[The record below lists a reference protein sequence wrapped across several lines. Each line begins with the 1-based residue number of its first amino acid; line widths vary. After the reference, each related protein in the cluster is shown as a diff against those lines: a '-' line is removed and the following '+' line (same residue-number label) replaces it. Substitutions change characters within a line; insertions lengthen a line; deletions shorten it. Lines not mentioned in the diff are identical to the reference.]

1 MPAHGGGSVKTLE
14 GILRG
19 MPFLEAVATAVPGPA
34 VPQADVR
41 RKAEEVLA
49 VLAPELLDKMSV
61 FETTGIQKRHFVR
74 PLDWF
79 LESHGWEERSALY
92 RDVGLAIM
100 EEATRKALAQARLG
114 ATDVDGIVLV
124 STTGI
129 ATPSL
134 DARLANRLGMRADVE
149 RVPVWGLGCAGGVAG
164 LNIAAD
170 LARANPDKRYLLLT
184 MELCSLAFNLTDMS
198 VRAFVANTLFADGCA
213 AVLLRGDDLV
223 GAADAPPALGRLRR
237 GSSHQWPDRE
247 GVMGWDVTDEG
258 LRVVFSRKIP
268 DIVERDLAP
277 FVEAYVKREA
287 TPPDRYVF
295 HPGGTKVLEAYEK
308 ALGLPPAALETAR
321 RALADYGNMSSPT
334 VFFALADSLQR
345 PLAPGETALLAA
357 LGPGFTGALA
367 MLEG

>member
-1 MPAHGGGSVKTLE
+1 MPL
-14 GILRG
+14 
-19 MPFLEAVATAVPGPA
+19 LEALGTAVPGPA
-34 VPQADVR
+34 IPQSDVR

-49 VLAPELLDKMSV
+49 VLAPELLDKMEV
-61 FETTGIQKRHFVR
+61 FDHTGIRKRHFVR

-79 LESHGWEERSALY
+79 LGSHGWEERSAIY

-100 EEATRKALAQARLG
+100 EEATRAALARGGLAPE
-114 ATDVDGIVLV
+114 DVDGIVLV
-124 STTGI
+124 STTGL

-134 DARLANRLGMRADVE
+134 DARLVNRLGMRSDVE

-164 LNIAAD
+164 LNLAAD
-170 LARANPDKRYLLLT
+170 LARANPEKRYLLLS
-184 MELCSLAFNLTDMS
+184 MELCSLSFNLSDMS
-198 VRAFVANTLFADGCA
+198 VRAFIANTLFADGCA
-213 AVLLRGDDLV
+213 AVLIRGDDV
-223 GAADAPPALGRLRR
+223 RDGPAPLARIRR
-237 GSSHQWPDRE
+237 GAWHQWPE
-247 GVMGWDVTDEG
+247 SESVMGWDVTDEG

-268 DIVERDLAP
+268 EIVAGELRP

-287 TPPDRYVF
+287 APPGRYVF

-308 ALGLPPAALETAR
+308 ALALAPHALDTAR
-321 RALADYGNMSSPT
+321 RALAEYGNMSSPT
-334 VFFALADSLQR
+334 VFFALADSLSQ